1 MDYLFDNTFKLISH
15 GNREVLSMDL
25 NKVDIEAVKKD
36 IYKTVQ
42 PVIDAQPMPSINLQC
57 CVID

>member
-1 MDYLFDNTFKLISH
+1 
-15 GNREVLSMDL
+15 MDL
-25 NKVDIEAVKKD
+25 NKVDVEAVKKD

-57 CVID
+57 CIID